1 MNARSPILKLGHLS
15 TINQYK
21 LMSQKQYLKM
31 LEREMQKLNQKID
44 FKILRGEDYRKE
56 ARDHKL
62 ILRKIRFH
70 TRRSFFQRLFP
81 LRYRFSF

>member
-1 MNARSPILKLGHLS
+1 
-15 TINQYK
+15 
-21 LMSQKQYLKM
+21 MSQKQYLKM